1 MCLPALSKQLGFHS
15 SSLAPPQSGPS
26 EETFSNPL
34 SVFGRICW
42 PECLVSLAQLDNDN
56 ILSWVVSGG
65 GGWWPHSRP
74 CFKRKQ
80 SLSWS
85 E

>member
-1 MCLPALSKQLGFHS
+1 MPSCLEQTAGIPFIKSG
-15 SSLAPPQSGPS
+15 PNSGPS

-65 GGWWPHSRP
+65 GGWWLHSRP
-74 CFKRKQ
+74 
-80 SLSWS
+80 
-85 E
+85 